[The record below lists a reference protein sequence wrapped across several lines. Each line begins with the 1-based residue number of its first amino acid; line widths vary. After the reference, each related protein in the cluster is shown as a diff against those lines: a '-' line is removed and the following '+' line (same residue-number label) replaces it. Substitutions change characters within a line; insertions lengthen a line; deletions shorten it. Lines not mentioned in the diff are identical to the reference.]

1 MRDEINNVLKPNGQV
16 STRVESREQISNYP
30 PQYRQQLYIGG
41 GNEKHDRGQD
51 DSIPDLC
58 SGPHEALWHHVHT
71 SSIGQRG
78 LHFIQ
83 GGNPTIRDDLQMVP
97 PDEYRRN
104 LAEKSIQ
111 TWKYHF
117 KGVLFGVE
125 ESFPMH
131 LWCQMTPQAERQLLL
146 LRQAY

>member
-71 SSIGQRG
+71 SSTGQRG
-78 LHFIQ
+78 RQCILE
-83 GGNPTIRDDLQMVP
+83 GNPTIS
-97 PDEYRRN
+97 DE
-104 LAEKSIQ
+104 LPTGPA
-111 TWKYHF
+111 
-117 KGVLFGVE
+117 
-125 ESFPMH
+125 
-131 LWCQMTPQAERQLLL
+131 
-146 LRQAY
+146 